1 MTTFA
6 QFLYL
11 LSLVMWI
18 GAIIFFSFFTA
29 PVVFKQLERQQAGDL
44 ISALFPRYY
53 KLQYV
58 CGVLMLISLFI
69 LQGGTLNPNWLFLT
83 IMLVC
88 SLYAGQ
94 VVNPQARELKEKIK
108 AVGGTDEALEA
119 RFKSLHSLSVKLNST
134 VLVMGLGML
143 WVTAIHLKM

>member
-29 PVVFKQLERQQAGDL
+29 PVVFKQLERQQAGEL
-44 ISALFPRYY
+44 ISAIFPRYY

-58 CGVLMLISLFI
+58 CGGLMLISLFI
-69 LQGGTLNPNWLFLT
+69 LQGNSMNPNWLFLT
-83 IMLVC
+83 IMLGC

-94 VVNPQARELKEKIK
+94 VVNPEARQIKEKIRD
-108 AVGGTDEALEA
+108 AGGTDDALEA
-119 RFKSLHSLSVKLNST
+119 RFKSLHSMSVKLNST

-143 WVTAIHLKM
+143 WITALHLNM

>member
-1 MTTFA
+1 MTTFI

-29 PVVFKQLERQQAGDL
+29 PVVFKLLEREQAGEVVG
-44 ISALFPRYY
+44 ALFPRYY

-58 CGVLMLISLFI
+58 CGGLMLLCLAF
-69 LQGGTLNPNWLFLT
+69 LQGASFNPNWLFLA
-83 IMLVC
+83 IMLG
-88 SLYAGQ
+88 SALYAGQ
-94 VVNPQARELKEKIK
+94 VVNPEARKLKEQIK
-108 AVGGTDEALEA
+108 AAGGSDETLEA
-119 RFKSLHSLSVKLNST
+119 RFKSLHSMSVKLNSA

-143 WVTAIHLKM
+143 WITALHLGM

>member
-6 QFLYL
+6 QFVYL

-18 GAIIFFSFFTA
+18 GSIIFFSFFTA
-29 PVVFKQLERQQAGDL
+29 PVVFKQLERPQAGEL
-44 ISALFPRYY
+44 ISAIFPRYY

-58 CGVLMLISLFI
+58 CGVLMLICLFI
-69 LQGGTLNPNWLFLT
+69 LQGGSLNPNWFFLT

-94 VVNPQARELKEKIK
+94 VVNPQARQLKEKIK
-108 AVGGTDEALEA
+108 EAGGEDEALEA

-134 VLVMGLGML
+134 VLFMGLGML
-143 WVTAIHLKM
+143 WITAIHLKL